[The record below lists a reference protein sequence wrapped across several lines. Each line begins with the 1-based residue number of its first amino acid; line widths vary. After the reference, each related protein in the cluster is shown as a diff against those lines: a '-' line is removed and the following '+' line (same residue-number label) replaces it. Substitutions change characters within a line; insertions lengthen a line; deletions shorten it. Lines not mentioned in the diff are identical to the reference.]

1 MVFLIVNSIIANA
14 QLEITMSSRN
24 QSGNEYY
31 QTLLSRAFENAGVPY
46 QIKHLG
52 QINTQRQ
59 IKFFEQGKQSLI
71 FRMRSPVRDQR
82 YLRVDVPLTNGLIAK
97 RLLLINENDQKKI
110 SHINNL
116 SDLKDTNL
124 IAVFGEKWVDIDIWR
139 YNKLA
144 YIELTGDINK
154 VYAMLKHGNR
164 GFDYFSRGILE
175 IVRDHQ
181 LHPYLSIEQKL
192 LFDFNNDIYIYVR
205 KNQKQLHQQL
215 TLILKKAQDD
225 GLIDEVIYEMYGDL
239 SSQFN
244 TEHRK
249 TIKLQSPY

>member
-71 FRMRSPVRDQR
+71 FRMRSPLRDQR

-97 RLLLINENDQKKI
+97 RLLLINENDQK
-110 SHINNL
+110 NL
-116 SDLKDTNL
+116 VIL
-124 IAVFGEKWVDIDIWR
+124 I
-139 YNKLA
+139 
-144 YIELTGDINK
+144 T
-154 VYAMLKHGNR
+154 
-164 GFDYFSRGILE
+164 
-175 IVRDHQ
+175 
-181 LHPYLSIEQKL
+181 
-192 LFDFNNDIYIYVR
+192 
-205 KNQKQLHQQL
+205 
-215 TLILKKAQDD
+215 
-225 GLIDEVIYEMYGDL
+225 
-239 SSQFN
+239 
-244 TEHRK
+244 
-249 TIKLQSPY
+249 